1 MGDLQ
6 LEKTKIFIIEDQMIL
21 KLDLKSRLENLNY
34 EVVGMSDNGDDAIR
48 QVEKLSPDIILM
60 DIVLK
65 GELNG
70 IETAQIIKDKF
81 KIPFIYMSAYYDDDI
96 LDNAAKTQP
105 EGYITKPYDDV
116 LIRTTIEI
124 AMRKRKYKT
133 D

>member
-1 MGDLQ
+1 
-6 LEKTKIFIIEDQMIL
+6 MIL
-21 KLDLKSRLENLNY
+21 KLDLQNRLENLNY
-34 EVVGMSDNGDDAIR
+34 NVVGMSDNGYDAIE
-48 QVEKLSPDIILM
+48 QIGKLSPDIILM

-70 IETAQIIKDKF
+70 IETAKIINDKF
-81 KIPFIYMSAYYDDDI
+81 KIPFIYMSAYYDDGI

-124 AMRKRKYKT
+124 ALRKMKYKT
-133 D
+133 E